1 MQNKHIFAGANLIKE
16 PPKDFN
22 RGNWATIDPGD
33 NTAVVDW
40 ERGRIGSPF
49 TYRHSLL
56 TFSGIAVHKYT
67 KIIIE
72 NVELFGGSSISHASA
87 VKGDLFKLSMEI
99 GALISDFRKKDCTVY
114 LVNPRTWKGQLNYKQ
129 LRFIL
134 KEKFNIVV
142 KNDHEASAIGI
153 GLWAKGIF

>member
-1 MQNKHIFAGANLIKE
+1 MKNNHIFTGATLIKE

-22 RGNWATIDPGD
+22 KGRWLTVDPGD
-33 NTAVVDW
+33 NTAMCRW
-40 ERGRIGSPF
+40 EKGILGVHF
-49 TYRHSLL
+49 TYRHCLIL
-56 TFSGIAVHKYT
+56 FPDIYIYPKE

-99 GALISDFRKKDCTVY
+99 GALINDFRKKGCEVY
-114 LVNPRTWKGQLNYKQ
+114 LVSPRTWKGQLNYTQ

-134 KEKFNIVV
+134 KEKFKITV

-153 GLWAKGIF
+153 GLWALGRF